1 MLTQNPVS
9 ALQFVGVSA
18 FAEVVDEIAEL
29 VDVLQ
34 ALGHHHLLT
43 DQVRLRQVGASL
55 GKGRNQMK
63 II

>member
-1 MLTQNPVS
+1 MLTQNSVS
-9 ALQFVGVSA
+9 ALQFVGLFA
-18 FAEVVDEIAEL
+18 IAEVVDEIAEL
-29 VDVLQ
+29 VNMLQ

-55 GKGRNQMK
+55 GRGRNQMQ